1 MSAQAM
7 SLKELIEQTMVALEQ
22 MDADALETLVA
33 MAQSM
38 REEAAAQPHA
48 PRWESAREA
57 SAANDVLKQLLAAT
71 DRNLALLRRLR
82 GAAEDGTTQG
92 RSGLHAAGLHEPHEF
107 GSHAAGWH
115 EAGPHTQKNQEAIGY
130 GEKFH
135 RAIGRGGAWQR

>member
-1 MSAQAM
+1 MSAQTM

-33 MAQSM
+33 TAQSM

-48 PRWESAREA
+48 TLWETAHEA
-57 SAANDVLKQLLAAT
+57 TAANDVLKQLLAAT

-82 GAAEDGTTQG
+82 GAAENRTIPGDPGILEA
-92 RSGLHAAGLHEPHEF
+92 RAY
-107 GSHAAGWH
+107 
-115 EAGPHTQKNQEAIGY
+115 EAGSREAQPREVQPREVGRQREVLGY